1 MASNALREGFMEVIR
16 DPALLLIEIG
26 WRWTFGAIA
35 ILVFTAS
42 AFFLLGSINFDP
54 HRLESLT
61 ALNPWQ
67 LAHTLAGLL
76 ASVSVVLF
84 RVAAVA
90 GLLLAVCWT
99 VLSAVGRYA
108 TLTRPALAPGA
119 SLRACL
125 AISAARALVA
135 LAAILAWITAGL
147 FAGMVGAVSTA
158 KETFPIPLMS
168 VAILLPALILI
179 VGGWSTLNWY
189 LSLAPLSPERGWRGS
204 VTGGWKFARLSR
216 DQLLEMSIIT
226 GILRA
231 GLFVVALLLC
241 LAVSAVITNPR
252 VSIADLVAISL
263 LYFLIA
269 DFIYVARLVAYAKLR
284 MPSVTQRSV
293 TADVNENIDD
303 QSLTSAAEMPHTQ
316 AGAPVPR
323 ESFGNGE

>member
-1 MASNALREGFMEVIR
+1 MASNVLREGFLEVIR

-42 AFFLLGSINFDP
+42 AFFLLGRINFDP

-67 LAHTLAGLL
+67 LAYTLTGLL
-76 ASVSVVLF
+76 ASVSAVLF

-90 GLLLAVCWT
+90 SLLLTFCWT
-99 VLSAVGRYA
+99 VLSALGRYA
-108 TLTRPALAPGA
+108 TLARPALAPGA
-119 SLRACL
+119 SMRGCL

-147 FAGMVGAVSTA
+147 FAGMIAAVPTA
-158 KETFPIPLMS
+158 KKTFPIPLMS
-168 VAILLPALILI
+168 VAILLPALVLI
-179 VGGWSTLNWY
+179 VGAWSTLNWY
-189 LSLAPLSPERGWRGS
+189 LSLAPLFPEHGWRGS

-216 DQLLEMSIIT
+216 DQVLETSIIT

-241 LAVSAVITNPR
+241 LAVGAVITNPR

-263 LYFLIA
+263 FYFLIA

-284 MPSVTQRSV
+284 MPPVTQRFV
-293 TADVNENIDD
+293 AANVNENIDY
-303 QSLTSAAEMPHTQ
+303 QALTSGAEIPNTQ

-323 ESFGNGE
+323 DSFGNGE